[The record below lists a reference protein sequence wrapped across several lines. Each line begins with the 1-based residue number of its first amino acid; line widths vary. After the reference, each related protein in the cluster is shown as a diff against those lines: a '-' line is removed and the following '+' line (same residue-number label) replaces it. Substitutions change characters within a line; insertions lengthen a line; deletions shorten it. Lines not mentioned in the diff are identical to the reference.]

1 MYYIR
6 TPYPKPLCKFE
17 RIRDRSILD
26 NKYNVVNM
34 DRQSKYK
41 YIILTSIENSIV
53 IPSISGRFPNI
64 YPLKSQ
70 FIVTKNFIKCTLY
83 CITNIFIILGDIYP
97 KSAIV
102 IANAL
107 FVNIV
112 LSANARV

>member
-1 MYYIR
+1 MFFFLNI
-6 TPYPKPLCKFE
+6 
-17 RIRDRSILD
+17 INVGINIA
-26 NKYNVVNM
+26 NKYI
-34 DRQSKYK
+34 KH
-41 YIILTSIENSIV
+41 IIIENSIV

-112 LSANARV
+112 LSANASVASNIIIGN